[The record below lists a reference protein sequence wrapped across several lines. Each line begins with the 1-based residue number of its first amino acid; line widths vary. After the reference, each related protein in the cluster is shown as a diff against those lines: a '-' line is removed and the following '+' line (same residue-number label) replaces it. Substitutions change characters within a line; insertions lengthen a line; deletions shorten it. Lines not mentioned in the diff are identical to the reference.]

1 MTSTLPAPSSG
12 EGNVS
17 EFLPIGK
24 KEGGN
29 FPQVSPFSSPCKAA
43 NGSAGLQHFYTIAIF
58 PITERI
64 EVGFK

>member
-1 MTSTLPAPSSG
+1 MTSTLPAPGSD

-29 FPQVSPFSSPCKAA
+29 FPHVSPFSSPCKAA
-43 NGSAGLQHFYTIAIF
+43 NGSAGLQHFYTIVIF
-58 PITERI
+58 LIIERI
-64 EVGFK
+64 EVSFQ

>member
-1 MTSTLPAPSSG
+1 MTLPVPGSG
-12 EGNVS
+12 EGNIS

-29 FPQVSPFSSPCKAA
+29 FPQMSPFSSPCKAA
-43 NGSAGLQHFYTIAIF
+43 NGSAGLHFYTIVLF

-64 EVGFK
+64 EVSFK